1 METIGTVL
9 MFLLIGLSNAG
20 GLSGAGSNIPLLLI
34 FYGMEMDH
42 AVPLSASVAVVA
54 TSLRFLITFNE
65 VHPNDPKRNLI
76 NYEMVQVS
84 MPFVFL
90 GSFLGVILGKM
101 LGSTF

>member
-9 MFLLIGLSNAG
+9 MLFLIGLSNAG

-34 FYGMEMDH
+34 FYNMKMDN
-42 AVPLSASVAVVA
+42 AVPLSATVAVVA
-54 TSLRFLITFNE
+54 TTFRYCFTFNE
-65 VHPNDPKRNLI
+65 VHPRDPKRNLI

-90 GSFLGVILGKM
+90 GSFLGVILGKW